1 MFVADKHPYVSG
13 SGPLFQIVNQL
24 RKSFPAGG
32 VTADTLKKLG
42 LAPNN
47 ESYVINILRFI
58 GIIDEEGKKT
68 EAAGKVF
75 NQHDDA
81 AFQKAFA
88 GLVKSAYSDL
98 FSLHG
103 DDAWKLDLDALIQ
116 YFRSTDDTSAIV
128 GRRQATTFQGLS
140 ALSGHAEAPQVKA
153 SPVKKTQA
161 EKAAPKKLAKK
172 KDSTIVSEKEGSEP
186 NANSGGGGTRGRDVG
201 LTVRI
206 EINLP
211 ADGNQETY
219 DRIFKSIRENLI
231 DAE

>member
-1 MFVADKHPYVSG
+1 MPDKHPYVSG
-13 SGPLFQIVNQL
+13 SGPLFQMVNQL
-24 RKSFPAGG
+24 RKSFPTAG
-32 VTADTLKKLG
+32 VTAETLKKLG
-42 LAPNN
+42 VAPNN
-47 ESYVINILRFI
+47 ESYVINVLRFI
-58 GIIDEEGKKT
+58 SIIDEEGKKT
-68 EAAGKVF
+68 DASTKVF

-88 GLVKSAYSDL
+88 GLVKASYSDL
-98 FSLHG
+98 FALHG
-103 DDAWKLDLDALIQ
+103 EDAWKLDVDALIQ

-140 ALSGHAEAPQVKA
+140 NLSGYADAPQVKA
-153 SPVKKTQA
+153 IPTKKSPPPAKSSA
-161 EKAAPKKLAKK
+161 KAPSKSKGETPAIAAQPAAQ
-172 KDSTIVSEKEGSEP
+172 TSEG
-186 NANSGGGGTRGRDVG
+186 AGGGRRRNVG

-219 DRIFKSIRENLI
+219 DRIFKSIRENFI

>member
-1 MFVADKHPYVSG
+1 MADKHPYLSG
-13 SGPLFQIVNQL
+13 SGPLFQLVNQL

-32 VTADTLKKLG
+32 VTAETLKKLG

-47 ESYVINILRFI
+47 ETYVIHILRFI
-58 GIIDEEGKKT
+58 GIIDDDGRKT
-68 EAAGKVF
+68 AAAAKVF

-88 GLVKSAYSDL
+88 GLVETAYSDL

-103 DDAWKLDLDALIQ
+103 KETWKLDVDALIQ

-128 GRRQATTFQGLS
+128 GRRQATTFQALS
-140 ALSGHAEAPQVKA
+140 ALSGHAEIPPVRNTPGKKPFVAKAPTKRPAKA
-153 SPVKKTQA
+153 QHATA
-161 EKAAPKKLAKK
+161 AAPREEE
-172 KDSTIVSEKEGSEP
+172 SRQSEKVKT
-186 NANSGGGGTRGRDVG
+186 GGRPRDVG
-201 LTVRI
+201 LTVRV

-211 ADGNQETY
+211 ADGDQETY

>member
-1 MFVADKHPYVSG
+1 MADKHPYVSG
-13 SGPLFQIVNQL
+13 SGPLFQIIAQL
-24 RKSFPAGG
+24 RKSFPPAG

-58 GIIDEEGKKT
+58 GVIDAEGKKT
-68 EAAGKVF
+68 ETAGKVF
-75 NQHDDA
+75 NQHGDDA
-81 AFQKAFA
+81 FA
-88 GLVKSAYSDL
+88 KEFSGLVKKAYSDL

-103 DDAWKLDLDALIQ
+103 DNAWTLEQDALIQ

-128 GRRQATTFQGLS
+128 GRRQATTFQALS
-140 ALSGHAEAPQVKA
+140 ALSGHAELPAIKPGPTKKPPTDRKKVVQTKKAKDEAPPKVQV
-153 SPVKKTQA
+153 S
-161 EKAAPKKLAKK
+161 AAA
-172 KDSTIVSEKEGSEP
+172 
-186 NANSGGGGTRGRDVG
+186 GGGEPASKGSKEFG

-211 ADGNQETY
+211 AAGDQDTY

-231 DAE
+231 DGK

>member
-1 MFVADKHPYVSG
+1 MADKHPYVSG
-13 SGPLFQIVNQL
+13 SGPLFQIVGQL
-24 RKSFPAGG
+24 RRSFPAGG

-58 GIIDEEGKKT
+58 GIIDDEGKKT
-68 EAAGKVF
+68 EPAGKVF
-75 NQHDDA
+75 NQHEAA

-88 GLVKSAYSDL
+88 DLVKNAYSDL

-103 DDAWKLDLDALIQ
+103 DDAWKLDIDALIQ

-128 GRRQATTFQGLS
+128 GRRQATTFQALS
-140 ALSGHAEAPQVKA
+140 ALGGHAEEPQVKA
-153 SPVKKTQA
+153 S
-161 EKAAPKKLAKK
+161 LAKK
-172 KDSTIVSEKEGSEP
+172 AQGG
-186 NANSGGGGTRGRDVG
+186 NATAKSSAKKVTAPKQGAPPGANKGGLGWRSRDVG

-211 ADGNQETY
+211 AGGDQETY
-219 DRIFKSIRENLI
+219 DRIFKSIRENFI
-231 DAE
+231 DAK